1 MEWGQS
7 YSATWKVFRVNRS
20 TWADAE
26 ELKNIDEASV
36 SRTAD
41 GSLLES
47 GSMELS
53 GEFTSDYYR
62 IVMVA
67 EQGGEVT
74 RVDVATLLF
83 DVTGGTI
90 NYGRT
95 VHDVDGFSVLY
106 PASKTTILA
115 GEFAPKGV
123 DGAEYAAELLRK
135 AVNAPVSVEGSFILN
150 DYLVHDIGSSV
161 LEAAWNVLKAGNFI
175 IQIDGRGVIHIRPMP
190 TDPSLIIDNSSRGIM
205 MSEISFA
212 TDISDVPNR
221 YIVIVD
227 NNKTVAVNNDP
238 ESMISI
244 SSRGYCVDHVDESP
258 TPVNGETL
266 SAYANRR
273 LRELSVEKEE
283 KTYTREYAAD
293 VHLYSIVRASI
304 DGMAG
309 DYRINSQTIECGKGI
324 TVQEKAVKEVPLW

>member
-26 ELKNIDEASV
+26 ELKSIDEVSV

>member
-26 ELKNIDEASV
+26 ELKSIDEVSV

-123 DGAEYAAELLRK
+123 DGAEYAAELLRE
-135 AVNAPVSVEGSFILN
+135 AVNAPISVEGSFTLN

-161 LEAAWNVLKAGNFI
+161 LEAVWNVLEAGNFVM
-175 IQIDGRGVIHIRPMP
+175 QIDGRGVIHIRPMP
-190 TDPSLIIDNSSRGIM
+190 TDPALILDNSSLGIM
-205 MSEISFA
+205 MSEISFE
-212 TDISDVPNR
+212 TDISEVPNR

-238 ESMISI
+238 ESVIST
-244 SSRGYCVDHVDESP
+244 SQRGYCVDQVDESP
-258 TPVNGETL
+258 TAINGETL

-273 LRELSVEKEE
+273 LKELSVEKEE

-293 VHLYSIVRASI
+293 VYLYSIVRASI
-304 DGMAG
+304 DGMTG
-309 DYRINSQTIECGKGI
+309 DYRINSQTVECGKGI

>member
-1 MEWGQS
+1 MDWGQS
-7 YSATWKVFRVNRS
+7 YSARWKVFRVNRS

-26 ELKNIDEASV
+26 ELKSIDEVSV

-123 DGAEYAAELLRK
+123 DGAEYAAELLRD
-135 AVNAPVSVEGSFILN
+135 AVNAPVSVEGSFTLN

-161 LEAAWNVLKAGNFI
+161 LEAVWNVLEAGNFVM
-175 IQIDGRGVIHIRPMP
+175 QIDGRGVIHIRPMP
-190 TDPSLIIDNSSRGIM
+190 TDPSLILDNSSLGIM
-205 MSEISFA
+205 MSEISFE

-238 ESMISI
+238 ESVISI
-244 SSRGYCVDHVDESP
+244 SRRGYCVDQVDESP
-258 TPVNGETL
+258 TAINGETL

-293 VHLYSIVRASI
+293 VYLYSIVRASI
-304 DGMAG
+304 DCMTG
-309 DYRINSQTIECGKGI
+309 DYRINSQTVECGKGI

>member
-1 MEWGQS
+1 MDWGQS
-7 YSATWKVFRVNRS
+7 YSARWKVFRVNRS

-26 ELKNIDEASV
+26 ELKSIDEVSV

-123 DGAEYAAELLRK
+123 DGAEYAAELLRD

-190 TDPSLIIDNSSRGIM
+190 TDPSLIIDNSSLGIM
-205 MSEISFA
+205 MSEISFS

-238 ESMISI
+238 ESVISI
-244 SSRGYCVDHVDESP
+244 SRRGYCVDHVDESP
-258 TPVNGETL
+258 TAINGETL

-293 VHLYSIVRASI
+293 VYLYSIVRASI
-304 DGMAG
+304 DGMTG
-309 DYRINSQTIECGKGI
+309 DYRINSQTVECGKGI

>member
-26 ELKNIDEASV
+26 ELKSIDEVSV

-123 DGAEYAAELLRK
+123 DGAEYAAELLRE
-135 AVNAPVSVEGSFILN
+135 AVNAPVSVEGSFTLN

-161 LEAAWNVLKAGNFI
+161 LEAVWNVLGAGNFVM
-175 IQIDGRGVIHIRPMP
+175 QIDGRGVIHIRPMP
-190 TDPSLIIDNSSRGIM
+190 TDPSLIIDNSSLEIM
-205 MSEISFA
+205 MSEISFE

-238 ESMISI
+238 ESVIST
-244 SSRGYCVDHVDESP
+244 SQRGYCVDHVDESP
-258 TPVNGETL
+258 TAINGETL

-283 KTYTREYAAD
+283 KTYAREYAAD
-293 VHLYSIVRASI
+293 VYLYSIVRASI
-304 DGMAG
+304 DGMTG
-309 DYRINSQTIECGKGI
+309 DYRINSQTVECGKGI

>member
-1 MEWGQS
+1 M
-7 YSATWKVFRVNRS
+7 
-20 TWADAE
+20 
-26 ELKNIDEASV
+26 
-36 SRTAD
+36 
-41 GSLLES
+41 
-47 GSMELS
+47 
-53 GEFTSDYYR
+53 
-62 IVMVA
+62 
-67 EQGGEVT
+67 
-74 RVDVATLLF
+74 
-83 DVTGGTI
+83 
-90 NYGRT
+90 
-95 VHDVDGFSVLY
+95 
-106 PASKTTILA
+106 
-115 GEFAPKGV
+115 
-123 DGAEYAAELLRK
+123 DGAEYAAELLRN

-175 IQIDGRGVIHIRPMP
+175 IQLDGRGVIHIRPMP
-190 TDPSLIIDNSSRGIM
+190 TDPSLILDNSSLGIM

-227 NNKTVAVNNDP
+227 NNKTIAVNNDP
-238 ESMISI
+238 ESVISI
-244 SSRGYCVDHVDESP
+244 ARRGYCVDHVDESP
-258 TPVNGETL
+258 TAINGETL

-304 DGMAG
+304 DGMTG
-309 DYRINSQTIECGKGI
+309 DYRINSQTVECGKGI